1 MLLQAKNRA
10 LQQRLNSI
18 WSVSWTRYFHF
29 FWTSENIYTTKYAK
43 RKEEWAHQKSYLLH
57 PCLLGR
63 NKTTHLKRPQDYTNI
78 ARNVLIIFWFL
89 EKIDQALHIKGKKHQ
104 RKQGEKGRKQAKP
117 SRLEE
122 TMSAHNVLSA
132 PHAGLLATF
141 RAQHKYHF
149 FRGASLTALCKLASQ
164 LSSITSPNLF
174 PLQHL

>member
-1 MLLQAKNRA
+1 MSSPKVLFITTLSIGKEQNHTPKKTS
-10 LQQRLNSI
+10 RLYQYS
-18 WSVSWTRYFHF
+18 
-29 FWTSENIYTTKYAK
+29 
-43 RKEEWAHQKSYLLH
+43 QKCSNYLLIS
-57 PCLLGR
+57 R
-63 NKTTHLKRPQDYTNI
+63 K
-78 ARNVLIIFWFL
+78 
-89 EKIDQALHIKGKKHQ
+89 DQALHIKGKKHQ